1 MKIKWRRWMASLR
14 HVILTH
20 TASEAPFY
28 RSEGSGVREGHRR
41 LPGAKLT
48 QWQFALVLVAV
59 LFSLP
64 SPLWSQHPR
73 SRHPAQRDGKPKN
86 KDRSESPPD
95 VSRINDSN
103 LTDAVGPHS
112 EGEAVVRAA
121 ILLDRLK
128 FSPGEISSRYN
139 DNLAKA
145 IAAFQSASGLRA
157 LGLVDPPTWAA
168 LNYDQAKG
176 HVELIKTQLGQKQQP
191 SNQQQK
197 PAPQAQSQSQFG
209 PGQGAAQS
217 AKPQG
222 NGGSNQSKAPLEQA
236 KGQNSSQ
243 DHGGSQQK
251 AQTQSPSQPTQP
263 PSGTSQG
270 VPPQA
275 VVAYTITMEDVSG
288 PFTHLPRV
296 RGRDSGERLML
307 EEAKLPR
314 LNYGSSLELLAE
326 KFHAGP
332 RLLVQLNP
340 GKRFDKEGEHIE
352 VPNVLTPAPPKAASV
367 VVDASTHSIAALD
380 SNGQVLAFYPAT
392 VGSEHDPLPVGNWT
406 IAEVTWHPKFKYNP
420 NLFWDAE
427 DKRPR
432 ATLAPGPKNPV
443 GVVWIG
449 LSKKHYG
456 IHGTPQPS
464 QIGRTQSHGCI
475 RLTNWDAA
483 ELANMVQAGTPAIL
497 EEGTPSEVKSQPSS
511 SQ

>member
-1 MKIKWRRWMASLR
+1 
-14 HVILTH
+14 
-20 TASEAPFY
+20 
-28 RSEGSGVREGHRR
+28 
-41 LPGAKLT
+41 
-48 QWQFALVLVAV
+48 
-59 LFSLP
+59 
-64 SPLWSQHPR
+64 
-73 SRHPAQRDGKPKN
+73 
-86 KDRSESPPD
+86 
-95 VSRINDSN
+95 
-103 LTDAVGPHS
+103 
-112 EGEAVVRAA
+112 VRAA
-121 ILLDRLK
+121 ILLGRLK
-128 FSPGEISSRYN
+128 FSPGEISCGYN

-157 LGLVDPPTWAA
+157 LGLVDPPTWTA
-168 LNYDQAKG
+168 LNNDQAKG
-176 HVELIKTQLGQKQQP
+176 HVEQITTEPGQKQQP
-191 SNQQQK
+191 ANQQQK
-197 PAPQAQSQSQFG
+197 QAVQPA
-209 PGQGAAQS
+209 
-217 AKPQG
+217 
-222 NGGSNQSKAPLEQA
+222 
-236 KGQNSSQ
+236 
-243 DHGGSQQK
+243 
-251 AQTQSPSQPTQP
+251 QP
-263 PSGTSQG
+263 PSSTSQG

-275 VVAYTITMEDVSG
+275 VISYTITVEDASG
-288 PFTHLPRV
+288 PFTHLPQI

-307 EEAKLPR
+307 KEARLPR

-326 KFHAGP
+326 KFHASP

-367 VVDASTHSIAALD
+367 AVDASTHSVAALE
-380 SNGQVLAFYPAT
+380 SNGQVLAFCPAT

-406 IAEVTWHPKFKYNP
+406 IAEVNWHPRFKYNP

-432 ATLAPGPKNPV
+432 ATLAPGPNSPV

-483 ELANMVQAGTPAIL
+483 ELANMVQVGTPAIL

-511 SQ
+511 RNRTEARPTLQGANSWRLVGLTAGTPLLCRPGPSGATPFPLGVAP

>member
-1 MKIKWRRWMASLR
+1 MVVLR
-14 HVILTH
+14 HAIFSDR
-20 TASEAPFY
+20 ASAALPDGGEGWDVCEERRRFSMP
-28 RSEGSGVREGHRR
+28 RSFR
-41 LPGAKLT
+41 
-48 QWQFALVLVAV
+48 WQLALALIAV
-59 LFSLP
+59 LISF
-64 SPLWSQHPR
+64 PLQARTQHSR
-73 SRHPAQRDGKPKN
+73 SNHPAQP
-86 KDRSESPPD
+86 DRKARNSKGNEPTLQ

-103 LTDAVGPHS
+103 LRDAVGPHA

-128 FSPGEISSRYN
+128 FSPGEISSGYN

-168 LNYDQAKG
+168 LNNDQAKG
-176 HVELIKTQLGQKQQP
+176 HVEQTKTDPGQKQQP
-191 SNQQQK
+191 ANQQQK
-197 PAPQAQSQSQFG
+197 
-209 PGQGAAQS
+209 
-217 AKPQG
+217 
-222 NGGSNQSKAPLEQA
+222 
-236 KGQNSSQ
+236 
-243 DHGGSQQK
+243 
-251 AQTQSPSQPTQP
+251 
-263 PSGTSQG
+263 QG

-275 VVAYTITMEDVSG
+275 VITYTITVEDASG
-288 PFTHLPRV
+288 PFTHLPQI
-296 RGRDSGERLML
+296 RGHDSGERLML
-307 EEAKLPR
+307 KEAQLPR

-326 KFHAGP
+326 KFHVSP

-367 VVDASTHSIAALD
+367 VVDASTHSVAALE

-406 IAEVTWHPKFKYNP
+406 IAEVNWHPRFKYNP

-483 ELANMVQAGTPAIL
+483 ELANMVQVGTPAIL